1 MTHRGH
7 MSNNKKH
14 PNHVGITSGLAARM
28 LSASLGESEVIW
40 LKRLANW
47 RRPGRKQ
54 PIGWIEREQGHPVY
68 VADEVQTYIDNELAQ
83 RPLTSV
89 PQSTSNDATA
99 SATADA
105 SGSECFVRVVWNAG
119 NAQGTFCMSPE
130 SAAQLAMKLG
140 TAAQRALAIRNE
152 RLT

>member
-1 MTHRGH
+1 MDD
-7 MSNNKKH
+7 NKKQ

-28 LSASLGESEVIW
+28 LSAGLGESEVIW

-68 VADEVQTYIDNELAQ
+68 VAEEVQTYIDNELAQ
-83 RPLTSV
+83 RPLVSTS
-89 PQSTSNDATA
+89 QSTSTNATA

-105 SGSECFVRVVWNAG
+105 SGSECFVRIVWNAG
-119 NAQGTFCMSPE
+119 NAQGTFCISPE
-130 SAAQLAMKLG
+130 SAMQLATKLG
-140 TAAQRALAIRNE
+140 AAAQRAQALRNE
-152 RLT
+152 RLV